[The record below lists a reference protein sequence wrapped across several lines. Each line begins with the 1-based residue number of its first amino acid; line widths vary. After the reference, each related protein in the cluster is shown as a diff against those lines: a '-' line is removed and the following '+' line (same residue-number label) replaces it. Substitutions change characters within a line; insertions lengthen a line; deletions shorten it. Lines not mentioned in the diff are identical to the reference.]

1 MQSPRGIRAGTFF
14 DVAAARFS
22 AFFTNVEEMYKNHLA
37 FSTDYLTNI
46 FGGGIIFYIKDEK
59 MKRFLKN
66 VWIKIK
72 QHWQGILCLLL
83 LGAIVFWRKPL
94 CPIKYIT
101 GVACPG
107 CGMTRAIQAALQLDF
122 AAAFYYHPLWIL
134 LPVVGVL
141 YLLLRY
147 KKANCYINLLL
158 AVSGVLL
165 LSVYLYRLL
174 LLPQGVV
181 VWNPEKGLVARLIE
195 FIRIS
200 FFSE

>member
-1 MQSPRGIRAGTFF
+1 MRINNLKDKLMSCAMIAGLVLLFYFF
-14 DVAAARFS
+14 KIPCLFQ
-22 AFFTNVEEMYKNHLA
+22 AFLH
-37 FSTDYLTNI
+37 I
-46 FGGGIIFYIKDEK
+46 
-59 MKRFLKN
+59 
-66 VWIKIK
+66 
-72 QHWQGILCLLL
+72 
-83 LGAIVFWRKPL
+83 P
-94 CPIKYIT
+94 
-101 GVACPG
+101 CPG

-122 AAAFYYHPLWIL
+122 ATAFYYHPLWIL